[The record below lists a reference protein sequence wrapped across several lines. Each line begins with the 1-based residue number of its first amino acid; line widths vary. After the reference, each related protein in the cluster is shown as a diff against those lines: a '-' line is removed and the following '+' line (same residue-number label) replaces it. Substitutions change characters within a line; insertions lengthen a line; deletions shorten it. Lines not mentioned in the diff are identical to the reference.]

1 MIKVIKNGNCIKIY
15 GHAGFDTFGKDI
27 VCASVSSIIYTTVNG
42 LYSINDKSIK
52 FSDND
57 EYMEILIL
65 SSDDITTKLI
75 TNMLELLKSLAKDY
89 PKNID
94 VINKK

>member
-1 MIKVIKNGNCIKIY
+1 MIKVIKNGNYIKIY
-15 GHAGFDTFGKDI
+15 GHAEFDTFGKDI

-89 PKNID
+89 PKNIE